1 MDRKNSI
8 RKQYQKKRREKYFE
22 ISKDFFNPLIS
33 LTKKI
38 KKSEKIFISLYYP
51 SLFELNILK
60 IFDVEYFKKFNFL
73 LPIIEKKG
81 SMNFYKWKKKDILF
95 VNDQGILEPLKS
107 KIIIPKIM
115 LVPLLAYDNKK
126 NRLGFG
132 KGFYDRYLYNNFK
145 KDIKI
150 ITVGVAFSFQKHHN
164 LPVNKNDFRLD
175 YIITEKGIIE

>member
-81 SMNFYKWKKKDILF
+81 SMNFYKWKKK
-95 VNDQGILEPLKS
+95 
-107 KIIIPKIM
+107 
-115 LVPLLAYDNKK
+115 
-126 NRLGFG
+126 
-132 KGFYDRYLYNNFK
+132 RYF
-145 KDIKI
+145 IC
-150 ITVGVAFSFQKHHN
+150 
-164 LPVNKNDFRLD
+164 
-175 YIITEKGIIE
+175 